1 MTPTNIPWGL
11 AACLGCDTDTWFPE
25 GRTTE
30 ANTNRVEAKATCFRC
45 PIREDCLAAALTEEH
60 GLGLSGRHG
69 IRGGLSAR
77 QRFERETRTGAPP
90 KQQRAA

>member
-1 MTPTNIPWGL
+1 MTTDIAWGI
-11 AACLGCDTDTWFPE
+11 AACLDRDIDTWFPE
-25 GRTTE
+25 GRTAK
-30 ANTNRVEAKATCFRC
+30 ANADRAEAKATCLRC
-45 PIREDCLAAALTEEH
+45 PIREDCLVTALIEEK

-90 KQQRAA
+90 KPRRAA